1 MWGYGGY
8 GSSKWRGQK
17 NRLQSVDAGALLFQ
31 PHPSCDDG
39 WTLNNGN
46 TVLSFGAVSQSVCVC
61 VCVYPISSALVFGMY
76 QNILAE
82 EASTQLYYVYTAP
95 RIALRELV
103 PVVGQSGSLLS
114 WVMSC

>member
-1 MWGYGGY
+1 MDIEQW
-8 GSSKWRGQK
+8 KH
-17 NRLQSVDAGALLFQ
+17 RLELRSRF
-31 PHPSCDDG
+31 SE
-39 WTLNNGN
+39 
-46 TVLSFGAVSQSVCVC
+46 CVC